1 LRELFSGVNWAPFEA
16 IVNKLYTLEGRG
28 RRPKPP
34 LAYFRAVLAKMLF
47 EMNSFSKLVERLK
60 NSPDLAPLCGFADPP
75 SKMGFSRFM
84 EKLSEA
90 GLDERLFEEALRQLK
105 EAKPKRRGRPKKG
118 H

>member
-1 LRELFSGVNWAPFEA
+1 
-16 IVNKLYTLEGRG
+16 
-28 RRPKPP
+28 
-34 LAYFRAVLAKMLF
+34 
-47 EMNSFSKLVERLK
+47 
-60 NSPDLAPLCGFADPP
+60 
-75 SKMGFSRFM
+75 M